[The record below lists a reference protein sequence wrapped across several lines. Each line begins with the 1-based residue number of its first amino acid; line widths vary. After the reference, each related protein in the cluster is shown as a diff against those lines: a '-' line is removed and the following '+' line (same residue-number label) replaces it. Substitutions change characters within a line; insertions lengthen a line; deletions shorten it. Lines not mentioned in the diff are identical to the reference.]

1 MEDKETKQLPPDRF
15 DPDVRF
21 LLANERTLLA
31 WVRTAIALMAGGLV
45 AAYLGGGSATSQRV
59 FGVVAVWLGAF
70 IGIVGYIRFKAAD
83 KAIRQAKLPSIGY
96 GPVIQLLLTLVVALG
111 VSYVIAFDIP

>member
-1 MEDKETKQLPPDRF
+1 MNKETRPTEPDARF

-45 AAYLGGGSATSQRV
+45 AAHLGEHITSWQRLFGIAAV
-59 FGVVAVWLGAF
+59 LLGALMGVVGFL
-70 IGIVGYIRFKAAD
+70 RFRAAD
-83 KAIRQAKLPSIGY
+83 KAIREARLPSVGY
-96 GPVIQLLLTLVVALG
+96 GPWIQLGLVI
-111 VSYVIAFDIP
+111 VIAAALAFIIATDVT